1 MPRAL
6 RVERGHVHGHVAR
19 GPVRPEAP
27 DAQVARARRE
37 VAHDREVV
45 EADHDRRVRELGRRV
60 RVDDRQR
67 RARAARV
74 RAVRDL
80 ELVVA
85 ARVARGPVTPLDQA
99 SADDYDAVL
108 MPGGFGAAK
117 NLCTWAFE
125 GANCE
130 VDATVEN
137 FLRAMHAKG
146 AWIGA
151 CCIAPVILAKV
162 FGDQGVEVTI
172 GQGDAE
178 HAEVEKTGA
187 KHIKMNVNG
196 VHRDDRM
203 RVLTTPAYM
212 EAQRIAELPTGINE
226 LVRQLIEA

>member
-1 MPRAL
+1 MSKNVAL
-6 RVERGHVHGHVAR
+6 ILSGSGVFDGAELHESVLCMLALDRVGATVTVLAPNKPQAHVINHQVG
-19 GPVRPEAP
+19 AP
-27 DAQVARARRE
+27 DEQATRNV
-37 VAHDREVV
+37 
-45 EADHDRRVRELGRRV
+45 
-60 RVDDRQR
+60 
-67 RARAARV
+67 
-74 RAVRDL
+74 L
-80 ELVVA
+80 EEA